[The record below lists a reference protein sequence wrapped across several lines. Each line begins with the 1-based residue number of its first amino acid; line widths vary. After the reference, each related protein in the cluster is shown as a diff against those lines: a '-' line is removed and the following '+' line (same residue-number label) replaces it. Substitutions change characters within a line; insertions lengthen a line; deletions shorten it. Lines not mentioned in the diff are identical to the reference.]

1 MNLEAMKKLAFALIL
16 FLSLTPL
23 WAQGKFPTK
32 PITLIVPY
40 GSGGTDSQYRKLAEL
55 VGKDLGQP
63 VVVMNQPGGTGTI
76 AVTNMAR
83 SAAPDGYTIAA
94 STGPILRQPH
104 VVKST
109 NYSPPKD
116 LTWIAG
122 LGAYTFILTVRD
134 DSPFK
139 TLEDMVSWARKNPGK
154 LTFAT
159 VGTSSSSYVSMKL
172 LARQAGIEVI
182 NVPYKGGGELLAAVL
197 GGHVMVGGDSLLNVI
212 PATNGKHGI
221 RALVSFDAE
230 RSEHMPE
237 LPTVKELGYDIVQDS
252 PYGIVGP
259 KGMPPEVVKTL
270 QTAFER
276 AAKSAENAATL
287 KTLRQRLWFRSSDQY
302 TEWAAKT
309 FEIERKL
316 VQELDLQ

>member
-1 MNLEAMKKLAFALIL
+1 MNLETMKKSFLALIL

-23 WAQGKFPTK
+23 LAQGKFPSK

-63 VVVMNQPGGTGTI
+63 VVVLNQPGGSGTI

-83 SAAPDGYTIAA
+83 TAAPDGYTIAA

-104 VVKST
+104 VMKS
-109 NYSPPKD
+109 NFSPPKD

-122 LGAYTFILTVRD
+122 LGGYTFILTVRE

-139 TLEDMVSWARKNPGK
+139 TLDDMISWARKNPGK

-159 VGTSSSSYVSMKL
+159 IGTSSSSYVSMML
-172 LARQAGIEVI
+172 LARAAGIEVI
-182 NVPYKGGGELLAAVL
+182 NVPYKGGSELQAAVL
-197 GGHVMVGGDSLLNVI
+197 GGHVMVGGDSLLNI
-212 PATNGKHGI
+212 FPAKDGKHGI
-221 RALVSFDAE
+221 RALASFDAE
-230 RSEHMPE
+230 RSEYMPD

-259 KGMPPEVVKTL
+259 KGMPPAVVKTL

-276 AAKSAENAATL
+276 AAKSPENIAML
-287 KTLRQRLWFRSSDQY
+287 KTLRQRLWFRSSENY
-302 TEWAAKT
+302 TEWAEKN

-316 VQELDLQ
+316 VQELHLQ